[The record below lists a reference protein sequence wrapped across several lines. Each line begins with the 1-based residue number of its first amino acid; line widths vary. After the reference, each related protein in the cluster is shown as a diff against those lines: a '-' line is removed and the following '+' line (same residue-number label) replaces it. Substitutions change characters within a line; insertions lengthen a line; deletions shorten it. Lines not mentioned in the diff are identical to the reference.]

1 MSSLSILLNDFVP
14 KVKTGDDV
22 VSGQVIATKKPAS
35 LASQPACQAEQ
46 GGQGESVAGGER
58 GKDIEVDVAEVLDIK
73 PGEAVKFILK
83 RPGDRIEEGGLIA
96 AKKGVLGIGGKGIRS
111 KVSGTVFKIDED
123 LGILYI
129 RVNQSRLDPLQPA
142 SPNRGERRGSSDR
155 KKYKEEDIFSPV
167 DGVVELCDNKKIAIK
182 TDKDAI
188 LADKVSGKGIVW
200 AETILLGKDGVD
212 PDSIGV
218 DPSDLNEK
226 IRGKII
232 LGRFFQREAISK
244 ALGIGALGI
253 ISQNI
258 SDEELE
264 DLRKKNID
272 TPIFIINEENF
283 EELVKY
289 NGKKIYADAEKS
301 VIIPLFK

>member
-1 MSSLSILLNDFVP
+1 MSLLSILLNGFVP
-14 KVKTGDDV
+14 KVKTGDTV
-22 VSGQVIATKKPAS
+22 VSGQVIATKK
-35 LASQPACQAEQ
+35 
-46 GGQGESVAGGER
+46 GR
-58 GKDIEVDVAEVLDIK
+58 GKDIEINVVETLNIK
-73 PGEAVKFILK
+73 PGEVVKFILK
-83 RPGDRIEEGGLIA
+83 RPGDRVEEGGLIA
-96 AKKGVLGIGGKGIRS
+96 AKKGTLGIGGKGIIS
-111 KVSGTVFKIDED
+111 KVTGTVLKIDED
-123 LGILYI
+123 LGIVYI
-129 RVNQSRLDPLQPA
+129 RSSQTRFDSARRDY
-142 SPNRGERRGSSDR
+142 RG
-155 KKYKEEDIFSPV
+155 EDIFSPV

-182 TDKDAI
+182 THKDAI

-200 AETILLGKDGVD
+200 AQTILLGKAEAD

-218 DPSDLNEK
+218 DPSDLNGK

-283 EELVKY
+283 EKLVKY
-289 NGKKIYADAEKS
+289 NGKKIYADAQNC
-301 VIIPLFK
+301 VIIPL

>member
-83 RPGDRIEEGGLIA
+83 RPADRIEEGGLIA

-111 KVSGTVFKIDED
+111 KVTGTVFKIDEA
-123 LGILYI
+123 LGVLYVRTI
-129 RVNQSRLDPLQPA
+129 QKD
-142 SPNRGERRGSSDR
+142 
-155 KKYKEEDIFSPV
+155 KEEDIFSPV

-182 TDKDAI
+182 RSEERR
-188 LADKVSGKGIVW
+188 VGK
-200 AETILLGKDGVD
+200 
-212 PDSIGV
+212 
-218 DPSDLNEK
+218 
-226 IRGKII
+226 
-232 LGRFFQREAISK
+232 
-244 ALGIGALGI
+244 
-253 ISQNI
+253 
-258 SDEELE
+258 
-264 DLRKKNID
+264 
-272 TPIFIINEENF
+272 
-283 EELVKY
+283 
-289 NGKKIYADAEKS
+289 
-301 VIIPLFK
+301 

>member
-1 MSSLSILLNDFVP
+1 MSSLSILLNGFVP

-22 VSGQVIATKKPAS
+22 VSGQVIATKK
-35 LASQPACQAEQ
+35 
-46 GGQGESVAGGER
+46 GR
-58 GKDIEVDVAEVLDIK
+58 GKDIEINVAETLNIK
-73 PGEAVKFILK
+73 PGEVVKFILK
-83 RPGDRIEEGGLIA
+83 RPGDRVEEGGLIA
-96 AKKGVLGIGGKGIRS
+96 AKKGTLGIGGKGIIS
-111 KVSGTVFKIDED
+111 KVTGTVLKIDED
-123 LGILYI
+123 LGIVYI
-129 RVNQSRLDPLQPA
+129 RSSQTRLDSA
-142 SPNRGERRGSSDR
+142 SSARQEEG
-155 KKYKEEDIFSPV
+155 EEDIFSPV

-182 TDKDAI
+182 THKDAI

-200 AETILLGKDGVD
+200 AQTILLGKAEVD

-218 DPSDLNEK
+218 DPSDLNGK

-283 EELVKY
+283 EKLVKY
-289 NGKKIYADAEKS
+289 NGKKIYADAQNC
-301 VIIPLFK
+301 VIIPL

>member
-1 MSSLSILLNDFVP
+1 MSLLSILLNGFVP
-14 KVKTGDDV
+14 KVKTGDTV
-22 VSGQVIATKKPAS
+22 VSGQVIATKK
-35 LASQPACQAEQ
+35 
-46 GGQGESVAGGER
+46 GR
-58 GKDIEVDVAEVLDIK
+58 GKDIEINVAETLDIK
-73 PGEAVKFILK
+73 PGEVVKFILK

-96 AKKGVLGIGGKGIRS
+96 AKKGKWGRGGKGIRS
-111 KVSGTVFKIDED
+111 KVTGTVFKIDED

-129 RVNQSRLDPLQPA
+129 RVSQEE
-142 SPNRGERRGSSDR
+142 G
-155 KKYKEEDIFSPV
+155 KEDIFSPV

-188 LADKVSGKGIVW
+188 LADKVSGKGVVW
-200 AETILLGKDGVD
+200 AETILLGKDE
-212 PDSIGV
+212 V

-226 IRGKII
+226 IKGKII
-232 LGRFFQREAISK
+232 LGKFFQREAISK
-244 ALGIGALGI
+244 ALGIGAFGI

-283 EELVKY
+283 EKLVKY
-289 NGKKIYADAEKS
+289 NGKKIYTDAEKS
-301 VIIPLFK
+301 VIIPYER